1 MLELI
6 GVFGIKMKNLSIEK
20 FLIHYK
26 KIDSMKVYTSYLC
39 FLIVFLITS
48 CEQPVRD
55 LNPESLEGGFQLLD
69 AKTTGI
75 DFDSVNARAEG
86 NNRTLHSFLFF
97 IIAYFLG
104 YFSFCLDAKRNKK
117 SRLQKLS

>member
-20 FLIHYK
+20 YLIHYT
-26 KIDSMKVYTSYLC
+26 KIDSMKTYTSNLC
-39 FLIVFLITS
+39 LLLVLLITS

-55 LNPESLEGGFQLLD
+55 LNHESLEGGFQLLD

-75 DFDSVNARAEG
+75 DFDNSIKE
-86 NNRTLHSFLFF
+86 SEFF
-97 IIAYFLG
+97 NHFYFPNYILL
-104 YFSFCLDAKRNKK
+104 SP
-117 SRLQKLS
+117 SRCPL

>member
-1 MLELI
+1 
-6 GVFGIKMKNLSIEK
+6 MKA
-20 FLIHYK
+20 
-26 KIDSMKVYTSYLC
+26 YTSYLC

-75 DFDSVNARAEG
+75 DFDNSIKESAIFN
-86 NNRTLHSFLFF
+86 HF
-97 IIAYFLG
+97 
-104 YFSFCLDAKRNKK
+104 
-117 SRLQKLS
+117 

>member
-20 FLIHYK
+20 ILIHYM
-26 KIDSMKVYTSYLC
+26 KIDSMKAYTSYLC

-75 DFDSVNARAEG
+75 DFDNSIKESAIFN
-86 NNRTLHSFLFF
+86 HFC
-97 IIAYFLG
+97 
-104 YFSFCLDAKRNKK
+104 FS
-117 SRLQKLS
+117 QIYVG